1 MYLCK
6 CFMNILYLKDVCS
19 LCFYFCCVIHILYI
33 FIFVYCVCVCVCAY
47 VRAHAQSLSHVPLF
61 VTTQTVAHQVPLST
75 EFFQQEYWNMFLFS
89 TPEIFPTQGSNLGFL
104 CLLHW
109 QADSLPLRHLE
120 VQILKYLTA
129 YFCQGLLAFII
140 AFTIMYSAV
149 VLFGT
154 LSLFF
159 VNYDFYHCIINPKQK
174 NLLFKLKHND

>member
-33 FIFVYCVCVCVCAY
+33 FIFVYCVCVCVY
-47 VRAHAQSLSHVPLF
+47 VCVCAHAQSLSHVPLF

-109 QADSLPLRHLE
+109 QADSLPLRHLGSPDIE
-120 VQILKYLTA
+120 VP
-129 YFCQGLLAFII
+129 
-140 AFTIMYSAV
+140 
-149 VLFGT
+149 
-154 LSLFF
+154 
-159 VNYDFYHCIINPKQK
+159 HCIFLSRSTSIYNSFYYYVFGCCVVWYFITFLCQ
-174 NLLFKLKHND
+174 L